1 MRIVFLSMLVI
12 ALGTGISTAE
22 SETIQ
27 HQFMQLDA
35 DSNGVITGNEVTAKP
50 EVTRYMHLHYD
61 GSFSNADVN
70 KDGVIDRA
78 EFSAFEEDL
87 PVE

>member
-1 MRIVFLSMLVI
+1 MRTVFLSMLVV
-12 ALGTGISTAE
+12 ALGSGISFAE
-22 SETIQ
+22 SESIQ
-27 HQFMQLDA
+27 HQFMQLDT
-35 DSNGVITGNEVTAKP
+35 DSNGVITGNEVNSKP

-61 GSFSNADVN
+61 GSFSTADVN

-78 EFSAFEEDL
+78 EFNAFEEDL

>member
-1 MRIVFLSMLVI
+1 MRTVFFSMLVM
-12 ALGTGISTAE
+12 ALGIGISVAE
-22 SETIQ
+22 SESIQ

-35 DSNGVITGNEVTAKP
+35 DSNGVITGDEVSAKP

-70 KDGVIDRA
+70 KDGVLDRA

>member
-1 MRIVFLSMLVI
+1 MRTMFFSMLVM
-12 ALGTGISTAE
+12 ALGIGISVSE
-22 SETIQ
+22 SESIQ

-35 DSNGVITGNEVTAKP
+35 DSNGVITGNELSAKP
-50 EVTRYMHLHYD
+50 EVTRNMHLYNY
-61 GSFSNADVN
+61 GGFPRADVN

>member
-1 MRIVFLSMLVI
+1 MFFSMLVM
-12 ALGTGISTAE
+12 ALGIGISMAE
-22 SETIQ
+22 SESIQ

-35 DSNGVITGNEVTAKP
+35 DSNGVITDNEVNAKP
-50 EVTRYMHLHYD
+50 EVIRYMHLHYD
-61 GSFSNADVN
+61 GSFSTADVN

-87 PVE
+87 PGE